1 MVRAEVREWHEDLGW
16 GVLDSPE
23 TPGGCWTHYSVI
35 ETRRVGSSHSGEVYE
50 YKSLTKRDVVD
61 LEWEAP
67 GQDGFGY
74 RASSCASGSDSS
86 EPIAVWTDYR
96 GRGMSVRFVKPHHCR
111 PNRARQCHNHFSA

>member
-23 TPGGCWTHYSVI
+23 TPGGCWTHYAVI
-35 ETRRVGSSHSGEVYE
+35 ETRRVASSHEGEVYE
-50 YKSLTKRDVVD
+50 YKSLGEGDVVD

-74 RASSCASGSDSS
+74 RAT
-86 EPIAVWTDYR
+86 V
-96 GRGMSVRFVKPHHCR
+96 VRKR
-111 PNRARQCHNHFSA
+111 